1 MKKIL
6 FALALSLLMLSTACN
21 DNKEEELWND
31 LRVGDEIYHFKQIEF
46 RQDSLVVC
54 TGMPHGVVTWHLS
67 LVDGT
72 RITRLLMLQQHEG
85 WHGVLDASQGCVL
98 VDLEGSESHDG
109 TYRGIDGTM
118 DIWRREFKTVIE
130 MHDLR
135 MVGESLP
142 HDTIAVSDGYLSFDL
157 TLF

>member
-6 FALALSLLMLSTACN
+6 FALFLVLMSTAC
-21 DNKEEELWND
+21 DDKQEEELWND
-31 LRVGDEIYHFKQIEF
+31 LRVGNEIYHFNQIEF

-54 TGMPHGVVTWHLS
+54 SGMPHGVVTWHLS

-72 RITRLLMLQQHEG
+72 RITRLFMLRQDEG
-85 WHGVLDASQGCVL
+85 WHGILDASQGGVL
-98 VDLEGSESHDG
+98 VDLEGSERHDG
-109 TYRGIDGTM
+109 TYRGIEGTM

-142 HDTIAVSDGYLSFDL
+142 HDTIDVSDGYLSFDL

>member
-6 FALALSLLMLSTACN
+6 FALSLSLFLLSTAC
-21 DNKEEELWND
+21 DDKKDEELWND
-31 LRVGDEIYHFKQIEF
+31 LRVGNEVYHFKQIEF

-54 TGMPHGVVTWHLS
+54 TGMPHGVLTWHLS
-67 LVDGT
+67 LDDGT
-72 RITRLLMLQQHEG
+72 QITRLFMLQQAEG
-85 WHGVLDASQGCVL
+85 WHCTLDASKGSVL
-98 VDLEGSESHDG
+98 VDLEGSERHDG

-118 DIWRREFKTVIE
+118 DIRRREFKTVIE

-135 MVGESLP
+135 IVREPLP
-142 HDTIAVSDGYLSFDL
+142 TDTFDVSDGYFTFDL